1 MGLLDKSELYIKQ
14 FSASDPIIRTVL
26 ERLYARKE
34 KTLLDDIHIQMNM
47 DVYNE
52 LIKKGFLSDIRIVNL
67 FLRYPKNDIQV
78 NKDRTY
84 MEEIE
89 FIIDNENR
97 NNILRYIRF
106 CFKTISLCSCST
118 FNHYPHHLWYGK
130 LSCCIKCQIS

>member
-52 LIKKGFLSDIRIVNL
+52 LIKKGYFKRRKSDR
-67 FLRYPKNDIQV
+67 
-78 NKDRTY
+78 
-84 MEEIE
+84 
-89 FIIDNENR
+89 
-97 NNILRYIRF
+97 
-106 CFKTISLCSCST
+106 
-118 FNHYPHHLWYGK
+118 
-130 LSCCIKCQIS
+130 